1 MTKKLTKEEFKCA
14 AALVHSDTYDYSC
27 TNYVNAKTKIEIIC
41 HEHGAFWQVASKHL
55 IGQGCKK
62 CGQARSNKHNT
73 KSHEDFVTAA
83 LAAHGDKY
91 SYSMSIYNGSHSLI
105 NIECRKHGVFSQI
118 AGKHLAGQGCPLC
131 NNEDRSLNMRGD
143 LDKFVADSKEVH
155 GERYKYHLSEFV
167 NDKTP
172 VSIICDKHGVF
183 NQTPSAHKKGK
194 GCPECAVSG
203 YKSDLQGFL
212 YVLTSGN
219 ILKVGITNRQGN
231 TRIHEISTGAK
242 RKFKIAF
249 KLAFE
254 DGRIPQSI
262 EQVVLKHLRAN
273 YKPTD
278 GKFNGSSECFIDV
291 DYDAVMRIISG
302 EVELQAA

>member
-183 NQTPSAHKKGK
+183 NQ
-194 GCPECAVSG
+194 
-203 YKSDLQGFL
+203 
-212 YVLTSGN
+212 
-219 ILKVGITNRQGN
+219 N
-231 TRIHEISTGAK
+231 TISTQEGQRLSRVCCEWVQVRTFRVFYMYSHLVTYSRLVSLTGK
-242 RKFKIAF
+242 EIQEFTRF
-249 KLAFE
+249 LQV
-254 DGRIPQSI
+254 QSGS
-262 EQVVLKHLRAN
+262 LRLLLN
-273 YKPTD
+273 WHSK
-278 GKFNGSSECFIDV
+278 
-291 DYDAVMRIISG
+291 M
-302 EVELQAA
+302 VEYLRV